1 MSQSNDVPSGASVAP
16 GASISPS
23 SASIPAS
30 SPSIAAPALTGASF
44 AHETSK
50 AEVFAAHAHALSEWA
65 AQSTDRADKGFAF
78 AEIAEID
85 ERVRGDE
92 ISGGKNYLAA
102 FNSAPKLRIPL
113 DALIRIYLRRKS
125 ANNLLKLSDA
135 LVKSASNPRA
145 KAEALCFKAEILE
158 DRVNDPIGARK
169 AYQDAQEADPT
180 YRLSSMAL
188 ERIARRSEDPLA
200 AQQATLRL
208 AELTLD
214 PARKS
219 RLLCE
224 VANDLSKEGSTDSLE
239 QASALFR
246 GAAALPI
253 ETWRALVEF
262 ERFALKHGRHADLAF
277 ALESRAQ
284 LAQNPSAELLQD
296 VSSGLI
302 DAAQATKISADLWAR
317 AARVRAG
324 VLDDP
329 GTAQSNMDQALALAA
344 TSAGENAATP
354 NIRYV
359 LDSLAIAD
367 RAGDPVRAAQA
378 AQTLLDHKA
387 VDPASKAGLL
397 FRLAEAAAADGD
409 SEKATAYLR
418 ETIVAVP
425 DGAAAAAALFDQL
438 VAAGNSVGAVAE
450 LDRLAESESNKKLK
464 ASLFRAG
471 AALSLAMQADVE
483 GARRR
488 LVLAADQDD
497 KDLFARRSWL
507 ALAPKQLDET
517 DANRAVQYIDTL
529 LANTAKEA
537 TDQRAELLLRK
548 LLVERVTLKQNA
560 ASTAEALARHGEQAW
575 ALPLAV
581 ALYASAGAHAT
592 AAKLADE
599 LRQSSTGDEQFDWT
613 VASARLHLAA
623 GDATQARKLFTELH
637 TQQPSNAEAAIAVIR
652 LAIAAREPVAALDV
666 LRQRATTIDD
676 TDASRWFT
684 VGAVLLANA
693 GATEESRKALEHAA
707 ERDPSSPAVRAAL
720 LATTRWRSDATL
732 RSRLAD
738 AALDHPDAGDE
749 ETALGVQLVLA
760 RLFLEH
766 DKVGATS
773 VLERVTARA
782 GTDSLSV
789 ALLNAA
795 LLGSRHGPDATETV
809 NALQAVLGAM
819 PASDP
824 LRSPVELEVARA
836 LSSSADTAD
845 QARDMRELLD
855 DESHGSA
862 APRLLA
868 LLDSVQRED
877 RRDLSAALTRT
888 ADGAD
893 EQTAIALRSAAI
905 TTLRGQ
911 GRDAEART
919 LALSQDGLS
928 ASAIALTELPAG
940 LDHAAAK
947 AKAFVA
953 RSELAKTG
961 EFKAVLKRRAAVW
974 QSLAGKHEEAIELAS
989 WLVKNDPKD
998 LVGWDVLRV
1007 AARRAGQWQK
1017 VVDAC
1022 TTLAKATKEPANAAI
1037 LWEEAGV
1044 TLFDQLERHRES
1056 EQPLRKAIELDP
1068 SREMAYKRLRIIL
1081 EARKDYGNLESL
1093 VTLRLSAEQA
1103 EHERVALLWEQAR
1116 LRRAV
1121 GLREEALEA
1130 ATAVVA
1136 NDPEHVAA
1144 LALLAEVHAT
1154 SGRLDQ
1160 AAEALVM
1167 LANAKETPVAQ
1178 RRVARSGAIDIF
1190 EHRLKVPAR
1199 AIELLERMVADGEA
1213 NDSTIERG
1221 LALAT
1226 KSGLWDAALRFSR
1239 VSASR
1244 AQSGTERCKVL
1255 LRMCE
1260 IQRDKLHDRAG
1271 ALQTAQLAH
1280 DVMPAELAALRA
1292 VHGLAEEDERQKRAR
1307 KTIETLREWIR
1318 GDGPAGEASRRI
1330 ALAAE
1335 LGGDPALTRVAL
1347 RAARGLG
1354 EDLPYVAASVPA
1366 PKSSLRD
1373 PALALRYRDPQDAGV
1388 LASIVDTVLPDL
1400 AEYAGVSTD
1409 GANVGRSDR
1418 VRGASV
1424 HRDAILPYA
1433 TAMGI
1438 TEFELYIGGNDDNRI
1453 MVIPGSTPSLVLGR
1467 KIQPPFDDATRFRL
1481 ARAWLLGT
1489 RGLSA
1494 IDVLG
1499 VDGTVEAILAVMV
1512 AGELQITGGNAR
1524 FEARLKPVAK
1534 AISRR
1539 VRKATAELAK
1549 PVAASRDPYGELA
1562 KGVRAV
1568 LSTTR
1573 RGALALSGAV
1583 SSAMQEIARNDPNDV
1598 ARRDLLL
1605 FIVSDGLATVSKAMG
1620 VDRG

>member
-1 MSQSNDVPSGASVAP
+1 LLQAVSTATVEAADASAGA
-16 GASISPS
+16 GS
-23 SASIPAS
+23 STGSADATATAS
-30 SPSIAAPALTGASF
+30 SPSATVF
-44 AHETSK
+44 AHD
-50 AEVFAAHAHALSEWA
+50 AANIDSYASHAHALSEWA
-65 AQSTDRADKGFAF
+65 TQSTDRAERALAY

-85 ERVRGDE
+85 ERVRNDE
-92 ISGGKNYLAA
+92 VAAGKNYLAA
-102 FNSAPKLRIPL
+102 FNSLPKLRISL
-113 DALIRIYLRRKS
+113 DALIRIYLRRKTG
-125 ANNLLKLSDA
+125 NNLLKLADA
-135 LVKSASNPRA
+135 LLKSASTPRA
-145 KAEALCFKAEILE
+145 RAEALCFKAEILE
-158 DRVNDPIGARK
+158 DRINDSAGALK

-180 YRLSSMAL
+180 YRLSWMAL
-188 ERIARRSEDPLA
+188 ERIARRTDDKPT
-200 AQQATLRL
+200 AQRATLQL
-208 AELTLD
+208 AELTID

-224 VANDLSKEGSTDSLE
+224 LANDYAKEGTTESVD

-246 GAAALPI
+246 AAAAQPK
-253 ETWRALVEF
+253 ETWRALVEL
-262 ERFALKHGRHADLAF
+262 ERFALKHSRPQDLAY
-277 ALESRAQ
+277 ALETRAL
-284 LAQNPSAELLQD
+284 LAQNPTQELLSDPAAGLSDVETATRCSAE
-296 VSSGLI
+296 
-302 DAAQATKISADLWAR
+302 LWAR

-329 GTAQSNMDQALALAA
+329 GTAQSNIEQALALV
-344 TSAGENAATP
+344 EQQP
-354 NIRYV
+354 LQVRYV
-359 LDSLAIAD
+359 LDALAVAD
-367 RAGDPVRAAQA
+367 HAGDPVRSARYAQ
-378 AQTLLDHKA
+378 QLLDANA
-387 VDPASKAGLL
+387 VDPSTRAGLL
-397 FRLAEAAAADGD
+397 FRLAEAAAAEGD
-409 SEKATAYLR
+409 AAKAASYLR
-418 ETIVAVP
+418 ETITAVP

-438 VAAGNSVGAVAE
+438 VATGDSVGAVAE
-450 LDRLAESESNKKLK
+450 LDRLAENEPQKKLK

-471 AALSLAMQADVE
+471 AAVTLALQGDVE

-488 LVLAADQDD
+488 LVLAAEADE
-497 KDLFARRSWL
+497 KDTCARRAWL
-507 ALAPKQLDET
+507 ALNPKQLDET
-517 DANRAVQYIDTL
+517 DANRALQYIDVL
-529 LANTAKEA
+529 LANAAKFA
-537 TDQRAELLLRK
+537 VDHRADLLLRK
-548 LLVERVTLKQNA
+548 LLIERLTLKQNGA
-560 ASTAEALARHGEQAW
+560 ATAEALARLGEQAW

-581 ALYASAGAHAT
+581 SLYSAAGSYAV

-599 LRQSSTGDEQFDWT
+599 LRESTSDEQQFDWT
-613 VASARLHLAA
+613 IAAARLHLAA
-623 GDATQARKLFTELH
+623 GDPVQARKLFAELH
-637 TQQPSNAEAAIAVIR
+637 TKHPSSAEVAIALVR
-652 LAIAAREPVAALDV
+652 LAIDAREPVAALDV
-666 LRQRATTIDD
+666 MAQRAATIDD
-676 TDASRWFT
+676 GDASRWFT
-684 VGAVLLANA
+684 VGAVLLAHA
-693 GATEESRKALEHAA
+693 GATEESRKALEFAA

-738 AALDHPDAGDE
+738 ATLDHPDAGDE
-749 ETALGVQLVLA
+749 ETSLGVQLVLA

-766 DKVGATS
+766 DKAGASS

-795 LLGSRHGPDATETV
+795 LMGSRHGPDANETV

-819 PASDP
+819 PAADS

-855 DESHGSA
+855 DESHGSS

-868 LLDSVQRED
+868 LLDAVQRDD
-877 RRDLSAALTRT
+877 RRDLSVALART

-919 LALSQDGLS
+919 MALAQEGLA
-928 ASAIALTELPAG
+928 ASAIALTELPVG
-940 LDHAAAK
+940 LDHAGAK
-947 AKAFVA
+947 ANAFRA
-953 RSELAKTG
+953 RAELAVADSVRAD
-961 EFKAVLKRRAAVW
+961 FRRRAAVW
-974 QSLAGKHEEAIELAS
+974 QSFANKPEDALAAALS
-989 WLVKNDPKD
+989 LVKSDPKD
-998 LVGWDVLRV
+998 LISWDVVRV
-1007 AARRAGQWQK
+1007 CARRAKQWQR
-1017 VVDAC
+1017 VVEAC
-1022 TTLAKATKEPANAAI
+1022 TTIAKSSKNPIQCAAR
-1037 LWEEAGV
+1037 WEEAGV

-1056 EQPLRKAIELDP
+1056 EQPLRRAIELDP

-1081 EARKDYGNLESL
+1081 EARKDYANLESL
-1093 VTLRLSAEQA
+1093 VTLRLSAEQS
-1103 EHERVALLWEQAR
+1103 EQERVALLWEQAR

-1178 RRVARSGAIDIF
+1178 RRVARQGAIDIF
-1190 EHRLKVPAR
+1190 EHRLKTPAR

-1221 LALAT
+1221 LTLST

-1239 VSASR
+1239 VAAARSQTA
-1244 AQSGTERCKVL
+1244 TDRCKVL

-1260 IQRDKLHDRAG
+1260 IQRDKLNDRAG
-1271 ALQTAQLAH
+1271 ALITAQTAH

-1292 VHGLAEEDERQKRAR
+1292 VHGLAEEDERLRRAR

-1318 GDGPAGEASRRI
+1318 GDGPPGEAARRI

-1354 EDLPYVAASVPA
+1354 EDLPSVSAGTPA

-1373 PALALRYRDPQDAGV
+1373 PALALRFRDPQDAGV

-1418 VRGASV
+1418 IRGASP
-1424 HRDAILPYA
+1424 HREAVAPYA
-1433 TAMGI
+1433 TALGI
-1438 TEFELYIGGNDDNRI
+1438 TDFELYVGGNDDQRI
-1453 MVIPGSTPSLVLGR
+1453 MVIPGSTPALVLG
-1467 KIQPPFDDATRFRL
+1467 KKLAFPFDENTRFRL
-1481 ARAWLLGT
+1481 ARAWLLGA
-1489 RGLSA
+1489 RGVSA
-1494 IDVLG
+1494 IDLLG
-1499 VDGTVEAILAVMV
+1499 VEGSVECILATMV
-1512 AGELQITGGNAR
+1512 AGDLQVNGGTSR
-1524 FEARLKPVAK
+1524 FESRLKPVAR

-1539 VRKATAELAK
+1539 ARKATAELAK
-1549 PVAASRDPYGELA
+1549 PVAASADPYGELA

-1583 SSAMQEIARNDPNDV
+1583 GSAMQELMRNDPSDI

-1605 FIVSDGLATVSKAMG
+1605 YFVSDGLATVSKAMG